1 MKMNEVTSTAYI
13 LALINFSFEHQFQF
27 FFFYN
32 LNLHLIH
39 SREIMPLKR
48 IKFKISNTVHSVYA

>member
-27 FFFYN
+27 FFFLQFKSSFN
-32 LNLHLIH
+32 
-39 SREIMPLKR
+39 SFKR
-48 IKFKISNTVHSVYA
+48 DHAFKKN

>member
-13 LALINFSFEHQFQF
+13 LALINFSFEHQFHF
-27 FFFYN
+27 FFFT
-32 LNLHLIH
+32 NLHLIY

-48 IKFKISNTVHSVYA
+48 IKFKI